1 MPSCPPDLP
10 ETAVKLLS
18 STGGLLG
25 GSSMLLYMRPAG
37 VVDAIR
43 RCVVSVVSAAMLT
56 VPVADKLFDQ
66 TGSEI
71 IMGTAFA
78 IGFVAWSMLGAVAKF
93 FEKREGQDIV
103 QMAKSAKPLEGE

>member
-1 MPSCPPDLP
+1 MPTCPPELP

-18 STGGLLG
+18 STGGFLG
-25 GSSMLLYMRPAG
+25 GSSMLLYMRPSSFA
-37 VVDAIR
+37 DAIR
-43 RCVVSVVSAAMLT
+43 RCLVSVVAAAMLT
-56 VPVADKLFDQ
+56 VPIADKVFSSSS
-66 TGSEI
+66 SEI